1 MAARGGYEYQF
12 IASPP
17 DWLICN
23 ICRYPSRQPYLSDC
37 CGNTFCKS
45 CLEHGKKD
53 ATVDSC
59 PICLKTLLD
68 GTPCKQA
75 DQTIRSL
82 HVFCTNKE
90 KGFEWQ
96 GEVKDI
102 DDHLGSRDGCQFE
115 EEICS
120 VGCGKQLQRQYL
132 TSHNKNDCVRR
143 KVNCQH
149 CHIAGEHQFI
159 EGEHEKLCPKF
170 LTVCPKKT
178 SKNFASNDN
187 IPTIIDNL
195 LTSQE
200 EARKTINKLTQE
212 LTFTKQQLAT
222 TSQNLTKAEN
232 KHITLAAYTDKALA
246 NLEVKFQSK
255 RLIVLLKRGLLN

>member
-1 MAARGGYEYQF
+1 M
-12 IASPP
+12 I
-17 DWLICN
+17 
-23 ICRYPSRQPYLSDC
+23 
-37 CGNTFCKS
+37 
-45 CLEHGKKD
+45 
-53 ATVDSC
+53 
-59 PICLKTLLD
+59 
-68 GTPCKQA
+68 
-75 DQTIRSL
+75 
-82 HVFCTNKE
+82 VF
-90 KGFEWQ
+90 
-96 GEVKDI
+96 V
-102 DDHLGSRDGCQFE
+102 
-115 EEICS
+115 
-120 VGCGKQLQRQYL
+120 
-132 TSHNKNDCVRR
+132 
-143 KVNCQH
+143 
-149 CHIAGEHQFI
+149 IAGEHQFI